1 MIKKSKVTRVT
12 GNGTWEGKYG
22 LMYKFEIEMENGDIG
37 EYSAKMEKQLKFI
50 EGEEV
55 EYEFIGGDW
64 PKIKPVWNNNFN
76 SNTSKNEYTKEEKVW
91 FEEKDRRI
99 TKQCVL
105 KCAVDLV
112 CNDKIDISEVETYA
126 NNMLDWVYGDI
137 KTTKKVEQPPF

>member
-91 FEEKDRRI
+91 F
-99 TKQCVL
+99 
-105 KCAVDLV
+105 
-112 CNDKIDISEVETYA
+112 
-126 NNMLDWVYGDI
+126 
-137 KTTKKVEQPPF
+137 

>member
-137 KTTKKVEQPPF
+137 KTAKKVEQPPF

>member
-64 PKIKPVWNNNFN
+64 PKIKPVWNN

-112 CNDKIDISEVETYA
+112 CNDKIDISEVQTYA